1 MSTNYEPT
9 KEQVDRETKE
19 MLARWMSQSQDI
31 FGWTRGEVVRI
42 LKRQHEREAGLLDVL
57 QRIASGYDTSARL
70 ASETLAAHYA
80 LDAPSEPT
88 LLEAAKE
95 MLARKTHPFHCV
107 AVDAKAFTALKAAV
121 ERQEARK

>member
-70 ASETLAAHYA
+70 ASETLAAHA
-80 LDAPSEPT
+80 RLDAPPEPT
-88 LLEAAKE
+88 LLEAAK
-95 MLARKTHPFHCV
+95 AF
-107 AVDAKAFTALKAAV
+107 VDAAPHAYAMTTALDALKAAV
-121 ERQEARK
+121 EREEARK